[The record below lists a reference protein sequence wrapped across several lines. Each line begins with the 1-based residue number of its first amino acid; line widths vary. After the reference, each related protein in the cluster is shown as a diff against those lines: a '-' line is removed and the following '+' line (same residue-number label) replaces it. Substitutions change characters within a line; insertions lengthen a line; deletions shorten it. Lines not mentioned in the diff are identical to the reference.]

1 MLLIDR
7 LLMEYGK
14 RSWLWI
20 VGIVALRLFILVG
33 ITQFS
38 LLLGKVLAT
47 MTVSTIGFVI
57 GLCLSISL
65 FILLVSLVQ
74 GELEYQL
81 QARTRTM
88 MRNEM
93 VKKTLE
99 LDSGQLE
106 EIGPTSSSIAALDA
120 VEMAL
125 PYVSVYLPSL
135 VYSFVAPLYLF
146 FEVRKY
152 QIGIASILLAVSWLL
167 LPIHNL
173 FRKNIERLRK
183 KYWLSLEMMTRLY
196 LDGLRGMTT
205 LKIYNQSK
213 AHVKKLEQY
222 SQELNRD
229 IHAFMK
235 INFSSFLVTE
245 WIMYGTLFLVV
256 LWGIQSQLSLANNLS
271 LLLLGYAYF
280 ASIRQLMS
288 ATHDALTAIS
298 ASTKMQSI
306 LQKKTARVYEF
317 IPANQEEGIQFENV
331 SFSYE
336 GRNEVIQDLNLDIK
350 KGEVLALVGLSGCGK
365 STIASLALRF
375 IDPKKGHIRLD
386 GQDYRSLSEEI
397 LRKKLVMVPQ
407 RVHIFSGTIRSNLML
422 GKETASDEELFAV
435 LKKVRLEDFV
445 KTLPHQLDEEVG
457 ENGSRLSGGQKQKL
471 GMARALLS
479 DAPYMVLDEATSAV
493 DPKNEEEIW
502 RIIHTLFHEKTLLLI
517 SHRLSTIQQADRIVV
532 MEEGKIVEEG
542 THDQLMANAGLYA
555 QMVDQQE
562 ALEGGFGD

>member
-1 MLLIDR
+1 
-7 LLMEYGK
+7 
-14 RSWLWI
+14 
-20 VGIVALRLFILVG
+20 
-33 ITQFS
+33 
-38 LLLGKVLAT
+38 

-152 QIGIASILLAVSWLL
+152 QIGIAYILLVVSWLL

-407 RVHIFSGTIRSNLML
+407 RVHIFSGTIRSNLIL

>member
-20 VGIVALRLFILVG
+20 VGIVGLRLFILVG

-152 QIGIASILLAVSWLL
+152 QIGIAYI
-167 LPIHNL
+167 I
-173 FRKNIERLRK
+173 
-183 KYWLSLEMMTRLY
+183 
-196 LDGLRGMTT
+196 G
-205 LKIYNQSK
+205 
-213 AHVKKLEQY
+213 
-222 SQELNRD
+222 
-229 IHAFMK
+229 
-235 INFSSFLVTE
+235 
-245 WIMYGTLFLVV
+245 
-256 LWGIQSQLSLANNLS
+256 
-271 LLLLGYAYF
+271 
-280 ASIRQLMS
+280 
-288 ATHDALTAIS
+288 
-298 ASTKMQSI
+298 
-306 LQKKTARVYEF
+306 
-317 IPANQEEGIQFENV
+317 
-331 SFSYE
+331 
-336 GRNEVIQDLNLDIK
+336 NEV
-350 KGEVLALVGLSGCGK
+350 S
-365 STIASLALRF
+365 
-375 IDPKKGHIRLD
+375 
-386 GQDYRSLSEEI
+386 Y
-397 LRKKLVMVPQ
+397 
-407 RVHIFSGTIRSNLML
+407 
-422 GKETASDEELFAV
+422 
-435 LKKVRLEDFV
+435 
-445 KTLPHQLDEEVG
+445 
-457 ENGSRLSGGQKQKL
+457 
-471 GMARALLS
+471 
-479 DAPYMVLDEATSAV
+479 
-493 DPKNEEEIW
+493 KN
-502 RIIHTLFHEKTLLLI
+502 HTL
-517 SHRLSTIQQADRIVV
+517 SV
-532 MEEGKIVEEG
+532 
-542 THDQLMANAGLYA
+542 
-555 QMVDQQE
+555 
-562 ALEGGFGD
+562 

>member
-20 VGIVALRLFILVG
+20 VGIVGLRLFILVG

-152 QIGIASILLAVSWLL
+152 QIGIAYILLAVSWLL

-317 IPANQEEGIQFENV
+317 IP
-331 SFSYE
+331 
-336 GRNEVIQDLNLDIK
+336 
-350 KGEVLALVGLSGCGK
+350 GCGK